1 MPWVQKELVKAQA
14 KGIISD
20 TIKIP
25 GGIGMGGI
33 TDKIRNDFSRQTKQ
47 DANMSDSE
55 EIYQVITANRLR
67 DGLIV
72 YLTKDDSVTGWTETI
87 GYAHIAGE
95 DEIEAL
101 LATAKTYED
110 SNVVVGTYA
119 VEIAGSKVPLTARE
133 RIRAA
138 GPSVRYG
145 DDAVPFNSSD
155 FEI

>member
-1 MPWVQKELVKAQA
+1 
-14 KGIISD
+14 
-20 TIKIP
+20 
-25 GGIGMGGI
+25 
-33 TDKIRNDFSRQTKQ
+33 
-47 DANMSDSE
+47 MSDSE

-72 YLTKDDSVTGWTETI
+72 YLTKDENVTGWTENI
-87 GYAHIAGE
+87 DYAYIAGE
-95 DEIEAL
+95 EQIDAL
-101 LATAKTYED
+101 LATAKTYEE

-119 VEIAGSKVPLTARE
+119 VEIAGSKMPLTARE
-133 RIRAA
+133 RIRAT